1 MFNYV
6 SPEARFEERAGLEAD
21 VWALGCAIFEIRA
34 GRPLF
39 KSFFSSDADI
49 LKQTVGLLGRLPDPR
64 WSVFEERIAWFEE
77 DGEPKSVEDQE
88 RAGVSLGASKSS
100 IREQLRSVGTQD
112 EAPCVHEGRMI
123 EPSGV
128 RLREEEVEL
137 LGDLLGKM
145 LKYRPEER
153 IKMDDVIAHPWFK
166 STG

>member
-39 KSFFSSDADI
+39 ESFFSSDADI

-88 RAGVSLGASKSS
+88 RAGVLLKASKSS
-100 IREQLRSVGTQD
+100 SRAVALSRYAGRGPVRSRGTDDRAVWRETAKGRGRAVGGSIGED
-112 EAPCVHEGRMI
+112 A
-123 EPSGV
+123 
-128 RLREEEVEL
+128 EV
-137 LGDLLGKM
+137 
-145 LKYRPEER
+145 
-153 IKMDDVIAHPWFK
+153 
-166 STG
+166 STRGED